1 MFYFG
6 EKYINKKIKWVN
18 SGSGFIELLWDY
30 MSYAYRDIEYFRI
43 YPEKSS
49 DSENIGILRQVQEES
64 WDFVLAQYTI
74 VPILNFFK

>member
-1 MFYFG
+1 MH
-6 EKYINKKIKWVN
+6 
-18 SGSGFIELLWDY
+18 
-30 MSYAYRDIEYFRI
+30 IEYFRI
-43 YPEKSS
+43 YPENSS